1 MICAT
6 RRPRG
11 LAFASGARDTR
22 AVGPRVLLI
31 ASLAAAGCGHGDALQ
46 YGWDDRRVLCSMSID
61 DITNDASWDRIEE
74 ELAFARDHDTV
85 AIFHTHVPGETVSLE
100 RIERVLEQARRDGL
114 EFFTFDELSPATPPR
129 AGLALCFDDTG
140 ITSWYGIR
148 DRFAA
153 HAAKVTFF
161 VTRYHDSTAEERA
174 QLAELAA
181 EGHGVAS
188 HSVDHLDAKAY
199 AGEHGVAGYVAD
211 EILPSLELLRA
222 SGYPVTSFAFPFGAS
237 TRELEA
243 AVLEHV
249 DRVRSGAGDCPW

>member
-22 AVGPRVLLI
+22 AMGPRVLL
-31 ASLAAAGCGHGDALQ
+31 LAWLAAGCGGDAFH
-46 YGWDDRRVLCSMSID
+46 YSWDDRRVLCSMPID
-61 DITNDASWDRIEE
+61 DLTNDTSWDRIEE

-85 AIFHTHVPGETVSLE
+85 AVFHAHVPGENISLE
-100 RIERVLEQARRDGL
+100 RIERVLSQARRDGL
-114 EFFTFDELSPATPPR
+114 ELVTFGELSPATPPR
-129 AGLALCFDDTG
+129 AGLALCFDDQG

-161 VTRYHDSTAEERA
+161 VTRFDDTTAEERA

-181 EGHGVAS
+181 AGHGVES
-188 HSVDHLDAKAY
+188 HSVAHLDAKVY
-199 AGEHGVAGYVAD
+199 AEEHGLDAYVAD

-222 SGYPVTSFAFPFGAS
+222 SGYPTTSFAFPFGAS
-237 TRELEA
+237 NRALEA

-249 DRVRSGAGDCPW
+249 DRVRVGAGDCPW